1 MIGSHLLITGMHIV
15 RCSVFLGAIKIKENV
30 NVNGRNEREQTL
42 CQRNRSNGLK
52 SYGADV
58 EQEME

>member
-30 NVNGRNEREQTL
+30 NVNGRNEREQA
-42 CQRNRSNGLK
+42 RARFAK
-52 SYGADV
+52 EIEAMV
-58 EQEME
+58 